1 MRRRAATRTGAG
13 DEGVLAVGVRERSA
27 GASEA
32 SGCVRGAVRRRGVA
46 RRVDGQRAREAR
58 ELASSRAP
66 NAAARRR
73 VERRVE
79 MARCC
84 RPDVGLQLERPTRLL
99 REFVDDLDAVFA

>member
-1 MRRRAATRTGAG
+1 MK
-13 DEGVLAVGVRERSA
+13 
-27 GASEA
+27 A
-32 SGCVRGAVRRRGVA
+32 SGRARGDVGRRGVA

-66 NAAARRR
+66 NEAARRR

-79 MARCC
+79 MARQ
-84 RPDVGLQLERPTRLL
+84 RWPDVGLQLERPMRLL